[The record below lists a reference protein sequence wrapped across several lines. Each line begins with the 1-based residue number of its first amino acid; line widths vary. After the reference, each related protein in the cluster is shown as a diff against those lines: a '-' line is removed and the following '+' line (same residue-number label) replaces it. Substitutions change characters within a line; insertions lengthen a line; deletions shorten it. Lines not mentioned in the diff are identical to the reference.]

1 MNNAYINIEFLDCP
15 IKLDRLLFN
24 PTKETSMK
32 ILFKYAKSLRNGNSL
47 KTSSALAL
55 AVIGLFCGSSSVFAT
70 PLLGSALASFAV
82 QGKAGVTN
90 VSKNKISGNFGS
102 AKNVFVSWEYTSV
115 FFRADATF
123 VGSFEVREIIPM
135 AIIPIVQPPQLDLDA
150 EINALNHPLVPIPDI
165 DPYPTGPTL
174 PVTGFESNG
183 GFDQVVNTQ
192 SVTAVPEPAT
202 FALLGFGLAGLGFVR
217 RLYC

>member
-1 MNNAYINIEFLDCP
+1 
-15 IKLDRLLFN
+15 
-24 PTKETSMK
+24 MK
-32 ILFKYAKSLRNGNSL
+32 IPSKYARSTRMPAHYKPLP
-47 KTSSALAL
+47 ALAL
-55 AVIGLFCGSSSVFAT
+55 AVIGSFCGSSSVFAT

-102 AKNVFVSWEYTSV
+102 SKYVFVSWEYTSV
-115 FFRADATF
+115 FFRADSTF
-123 VGSFEVREIIPM
+123 VGSVEEGETIPL

-150 EINALNHPLVPIPDI
+150 EINALNHLVPIPDI
-165 DPYPTGPTL
+165 DPYISDPNL

-202 FALLGFGLAGLGFVR
+202 LALLGLGLAGLGFVR
-217 RLYC
+217 RCYC